1 VFVNSV
7 VARAN
12 GLKFYQVKLLVCCIF
27 LGSCVL
33 GDRTQPNQKN
43 NSNLLW
49 GTGNADVSLEPK
61 KPTGSPKQS
70 QLNSE
75 IIDLEQQAVSKLKN
89 LEFDEASKLL
99 NQALKRNIQSP
110 KLQFLNGFTYH
121 QMAGLG
127 DKNLLNLAEQGYK
140 LAIQFDPTNWI
151 PFYHYGILN
160 LDKKDYQSAQRNFA
174 QAAILNRKNSGIL
187 YNLAIASYNSLDPVT
202 AAGALAKL
210 RNVSTNG
217 SDPKVLR
224 LSSMVMA
231 ALNDHGKAIDF
242 LNKYKK
248 ISGENVQSVY
258 LAERLRQWQSFYQ
271 TQKWKKFAGV
281 QLVQAP
287 TEIDEEEQ
295 SPDGSG
301 SGQLNSEQE
310 DTEESEDTS
319 NEEGEEEDNGD
330 EANNEEDEDGD
341 GEGEGKQGSCDE
353 ENENGEEAS
362 DEEESDQPIKLTIK
376 CNKRDM
382 VIVDV
387 VIIRTEETKSSRK
400 GVNLLN
406 GLNLQFGGESPGTGA
421 YSYRRSR
428 STQFFSDSD
437 NTSVLTRTIN
447 LPSITYSLNIV
458 NANNAR
464 NEILARPSLVALD
477 GNESEF
483 FSGTNVIGTVIG
495 TGGGDGAV
503 NVAKDIGVKLKV
515 TPYLLKDGRVK
526 LKTFAERTFLAK
538 PNTSAVTFSIR
549 IDTAKTSVRSSVALK
564 LGDTLILSGLS
575 EKQTIRKRDG
585 VPGIQDI
592 PLIQYFFSKKEET
605 LFQKSVLILLT
616 PRKPGFV
623 QQEAET
629 SNKKSNASGSNAL
642 DELKSRYSDW
652 FKPYPN
658 WASVFQDMQNNS
670 LYREFRTGDVS
681 LEKWVDHDDRELRI
695 RRALKFLYY

>member
-1 VFVNSV
+1 MLVNSV
-7 VARAN
+7 IARAN
-12 GLKFYQVKLLVCCIF
+12 RLKFYQVKLVVCCIF

-33 GDRTQPNQKN
+33 GDRNQPNTQN

-49 GTGNADVSLEPK
+49 GIGNADVPLQSK
-61 KPTGSPKQS
+61 KLIGSAKQS
-70 QLNSE
+70 ELNSE

-121 QMAGLG
+121 QMAGRG
-127 DKNLLNLAEQGYK
+127 DKSLLNLAEQGYK

-160 LDKKDYQSAQRNFA
+160 LDKKDYRRAQKNFA
-174 QAAILNRKNSGIL
+174 QAAILNRKNSSIL
-187 YNLAIASYNSLDPVT
+187 YNLAVASYNSLDPVT

-210 RNVSTNG
+210 KSLSTNHNN
-217 SDPKVLR
+217 PKVLR
-224 LSSMVMA
+224 ISSIVMA
-231 ALNDHGKAIDF
+231 ALNDHSKAIDF

-248 ISGENVQSVY
+248 ISAKNVQSVY

-271 TQKWKKFAGV
+271 NQKWKKFSEV
-281 QLVQAP
+281 QLAQVP
-287 TEIDEEEQ
+287 TEINEGEQ
-295 SPDGSG
+295 SPDDNE
-301 SGQLNSEQE
+301 SGQLNSDQQDQDQNQV
-310 DTEESEDTS
+310 DTEENGDTS
-319 NEEGEEEDNGD
+319 NEEGEE
-330 EANNEEDEDGD
+330 
-341 GEGEGKQGSCDE
+341 GEGEVKPGSCDE
-353 ENENGEEAS
+353 EDENDEEAS
-362 DEEESDQPIKLTIK
+362 DEQEESDQPIKLTIK

-421 YSYRRSR
+421 YSYRRSQ

-483 FSGTNVIGTVIG
+483 FSGRNVIGTVIG

-503 NVAKDIGVKLKV
+503 NVVQDIGVKLKI
-515 TPYLLKDGRVK
+515 TPYLLNDGRVK
-526 LKTFAERTFLAK
+526 LKIFAERTFLAK

-549 IDTAKTSVRSSVALK
+549 IDTAKTSVASSVALK

-585 VPGIQDI
+585 VPGIQEI
-592 PLIQYFFSKKEET
+592 PIIQYLFAKKEET

-629 SNKKSNASGSNAL
+629 SNKTSNASGSNAL

-658 WASVFQDMQNNS
+658 WASIFQDMQNNS

-681 LEKWVDHDDRELRI
+681 LEKWEDHDDRELRI
-695 RRALKFLYY
+695 KRALKFLYY

>member
-1 VFVNSV
+1 VLVNSV
-7 VARAN
+7 IARAN
-12 GLKFYQVKLLVCCIF
+12 RLKFYQVKLVVCCIF

-33 GDRTQPNQKN
+33 GDRNQPNTQN

-49 GTGNADVSLEPK
+49 GIGNADVPLQSK
-61 KPTGSPKQS
+61 KLIGSAKQS
-70 QLNSE
+70 ELNSE

-121 QMAGLG
+121 QMAGRG
-127 DKNLLNLAEQGYK
+127 DKSLLNLAEQGYK

-160 LDKKDYQSAQRNFA
+160 LDKKDYRRAQKNFA
-174 QAAILNRKNSGIL
+174 QAAILNRKNSSIL
-187 YNLAIASYNSLDPVT
+187 YNLAVASYNSLDPVT

-210 RNVSTNG
+210 KSLSTNHNN
-217 SDPKVLR
+217 PKVLR
-224 LSSMVMA
+224 ISSIVMA
-231 ALNDHGKAIDF
+231 ALNDHSKAIDF

-248 ISGENVQSVY
+248 ISGKNVQSVY

-271 TQKWKKFAGV
+271 NQKWKKFSEV
-281 QLVQAP
+281 QLAQVP
-287 TEIDEEEQ
+287 TEINEGEQ
-295 SPDGSG
+295 SPDDNE
-301 SGQLNSEQE
+301 SGQLNSDQQDQDQNQV
-310 DTEESEDTS
+310 DTEENGDTS
-319 NEEGEEEDNGD
+319 NEEGEE
-330 EANNEEDEDGD
+330 
-341 GEGEGKQGSCDE
+341 GEGEVKPGSCDE
-353 ENENGEEAS
+353 EDENDEEAS
-362 DEEESDQPIKLTIK
+362 DEQEESDQPIKLTIK

-421 YSYRRSR
+421 YSYRRSQ

-483 FSGTNVIGTVIG
+483 FSGRNVIGTVIG

-503 NVAKDIGVKLKV
+503 NVAQDIGVKLKI
-515 TPYLLKDGRVK
+515 TPYLLNDGRVK

-549 IDTAKTSVRSSVALK
+549 IDTAKTSVASSVALK

-585 VPGIQDI
+585 VPGIQEI
-592 PLIQYFFSKKEET
+592 PIIQYLFAKKEET

-629 SNKKSNASGSNAL
+629 SNKTSNASGSNAL

-658 WASVFQDMQNNS
+658 WASIFQDMQNNS

-681 LEKWVDHDDRELRI
+681 LEKWEDHDDRELRI
-695 RRALKFLYY
+695 KRALKFLYY

>member
-1 VFVNSV
+1 
-7 VARAN
+7 
-12 GLKFYQVKLLVCCIF
+12 

-33 GDRTQPNQKN
+33 GDRTQPNQQN
-43 NSNLLW
+43 NSNFLW
-49 GTGNADVSLEPK
+49 GTGNVDASVQSK
-61 KPTGSPKQS
+61 KPAENTKQS
-70 QLNSE
+70 NLNSV

-89 LEFDEASKLL
+89 LKFDEASKLL

-110 KLQFLNGFTYH
+110 RLQFLNGFTYH
-121 QMAGLG
+121 QMAARG
-127 DKNLLNLAEQGYK
+127 DTSLLNLAEQGYK
-140 LAIQFDPTNWI
+140 LAIQFDPTNWM

-160 LDKKDYQSAQRNFA
+160 LDKKDYQKAQRNFA

-202 AAGALAKL
+202 AAGALEKL
-210 RNVSTNG
+210 RSLSANHNN
-217 SDPKVLR
+217 PKVLQM
-224 LSSMVMA
+224 SSIVMA
-231 ALNDHGKAIDF
+231 ALNDHSKAIDF

-248 ISGENVQSVY
+248 ISGKNVQSMY
-258 LAERLRQWQSFYQ
+258 LSERLRQWRNFYQ
-271 TQKWKKFAGV
+271 NQKWKKFSGV
-281 QLVQAP
+281 KLAQAP
-287 TEIDEEEQ
+287 SEINEGEQ
-295 SPDGSG
+295 SSG
-301 SGQLNSEQE
+301 DNEAGQVNSDQE
-310 DTEESEDTS
+310 DTEDNEDKS
-319 NEEGEEEDNGD
+319 NEESEEESEEENENDNEEGN
-330 EANNEEDEDGD
+330 EQEVNNEEDEDG
-341 GEGEGKQGSCDE
+341 EAKQGSCAEEDE
-353 ENENGEEAS
+353 SDEEAS

-387 VIIRTEETKSSRK
+387 VIIRTEETKSNRQ

-437 NTSVLTRTIN
+437 NSSVLTRTIN

-483 FSGTNVIGTVIG
+483 FSGTNVVGTVIG

-526 LKTFAERTFLAK
+526 LKTFAERTFLTK
-538 PNTSAVTFSIR
+538 PDTSAVTFSIR
-549 IDTAKTSVRSSVALK
+549 IDTAKTTVGSNVALK

-585 VPGIQDI
+585 VPGIQEI
-592 PLIQYFFSKKEET
+592 PLMQYLFSKKEEN

-623 QQEAET
+623 QQEAKT
-629 SNKKSNASGSNAL
+629 SSKTSNASGNNAL

-681 LEKWVDHDDRELRI
+681 LEKWEDHNDRESRI
-695 RRALKFLYY
+695 KKALKFLYY

>member
-1 VFVNSV
+1 MLVNSV
-7 VARAN
+7 IARAN
-12 GLKFYQVKLLVCCIF
+12 RLKFYQVKLVVCCIF

-33 GDRTQPNQKN
+33 GDRNQPNTQN

-49 GTGNADVSLEPK
+49 GIGNADVPLQSK
-61 KPTGSPKQS
+61 KLIGSAKQS
-70 QLNSE
+70 ELNSE

-121 QMAGLG
+121 QMAGRG
-127 DKNLLNLAEQGYK
+127 DKSLLNLAEQGYK

-160 LDKKDYQSAQRNFA
+160 LDKKDYRRAQKNFA
-174 QAAILNRKNSGIL
+174 QAAILNRKNSSIL
-187 YNLAIASYNSLDPVT
+187 YNLAVASYNSLDPVT

-210 RNVSTNG
+210 KSLSTNHNN
-217 SDPKVLR
+217 PKVLR
-224 LSSMVMA
+224 ISSIVMA
-231 ALNDHGKAIDF
+231 ALNDHSKAIDF

-248 ISGENVQSVY
+248 ISGKNVQSVY

-271 TQKWKKFAGV
+271 NQKWKKFSEV
-281 QLVQAP
+281 QLAQVP
-287 TEIDEEEQ
+287 TEINEGEQ
-295 SPDGSG
+295 SPDDNE
-301 SGQLNSEQE
+301 SGQLNSDQQDQDQNQV
-310 DTEESEDTS
+310 DTEENGDTS
-319 NEEGEEEDNGD
+319 NEEGEE
-330 EANNEEDEDGD
+330 
-341 GEGEGKQGSCDE
+341 GEGEVKPGSCDE
-353 ENENGEEAS
+353 EDENDEEAS
-362 DEEESDQPIKLTIK
+362 DEQEESDQPIKLTIK

-421 YSYRRSR
+421 YSYRRSQ

-483 FSGTNVIGTVIG
+483 FSGRNVIGTVIG

-503 NVAKDIGVKLKV
+503 NVVQDIGVKLKI
-515 TPYLLKDGRVK
+515 TPYLLNDGRVK
-526 LKTFAERTFLAK
+526 LKIFAERTFLAK

-549 IDTAKTSVRSSVALK
+549 IDTAKTSVASSVALK

-585 VPGIQDI
+585 VPGIQEI
-592 PLIQYFFSKKEET
+592 PIIQYLFAKKEET

-629 SNKKSNASGSNAL
+629 SNKTSNASGSNAL

-658 WASVFQDMQNNS
+658 WASIFQDMQNNS

-681 LEKWVDHDDRELRI
+681 LEKWEDHDDRELRI
-695 RRALKFLYY
+695 KRALKFLYY

>member
-1 VFVNSV
+1 MLVNSV
-7 VARAN
+7 IARAN
-12 GLKFYQVKLLVCCIF
+12 RLKFYQVKLVVCCIF

-33 GDRTQPNQKN
+33 GDRNQPNTQN

-49 GTGNADVSLEPK
+49 GIGNADVPLQSK
-61 KPTGSPKQS
+61 KLIGSAKQS
-70 QLNSE
+70 ELNSE

-121 QMAGLG
+121 QMAGRG
-127 DKNLLNLAEQGYK
+127 DKSLLNLAEQGYK

-160 LDKKDYQSAQRNFA
+160 LDKKDYRRAQKNFA
-174 QAAILNRKNSGIL
+174 QAAILNRKNSSIL
-187 YNLAIASYNSLDPVT
+187 YNLAVASYNSLDPVT

-210 RNVSTNG
+210 KSLSTNHNN
-217 SDPKVLR
+217 PKVLR
-224 LSSMVMA
+224 ISSIVMA
-231 ALNDHGKAIDF
+231 ALNDHSKAIDF

-248 ISGENVQSVY
+248 ISGKNVQSVY

-271 TQKWKKFAGV
+271 NQKWKKFSEV
-281 QLVQAP
+281 QLAQVP
-287 TEIDEEEQ
+287 TEINEGEQ
-295 SPDGSG
+295 SPDDNE
-301 SGQLNSEQE
+301 SGQLNSDQQDQDQNQV
-310 DTEESEDTS
+310 DTEENGDTS
-319 NEEGEEEDNGD
+319 NEEGEE
-330 EANNEEDEDGD
+330 
-341 GEGEGKQGSCDE
+341 GEGEVKPGSCDE
-353 ENENGEEAS
+353 EDENDEEAS
-362 DEEESDQPIKLTIK
+362 DEQEESDQPIKLTIK

-428 STQFFSDSD
+428 SSQFFSDSD

-483 FSGTNVIGTVIG
+483 FSGRNVIGTVIG

-503 NVAKDIGVKLKV
+503 NVAQDIGVKLKI
-515 TPYLLKDGRVK
+515 TPYLLNDGRVK

-549 IDTAKTSVRSSVALK
+549 IDTAKTNVASSVALK

-585 VPGIQDI
+585 VPGIQEI
-592 PLIQYFFSKKEET
+592 PIIQYLFAKKEET

-629 SNKKSNASGSNAL
+629 SNKTSNASGSNAL
-642 DELKSRYSDW
+642 DELKSRYIDW

-658 WASVFQDMQNNS
+658 WASIFQDMQNNS

-681 LEKWVDHDDRELRI
+681 LEKWEDHDDRELRI
-695 RRALKFLYY
+695 KRALKFLYY